1 MYDPEGALATVPTV
15 MSAWLGTHF
24 GRVLKYN
31 QPKFASNSIIK
42 HWSFMSTLLI
52 ALGLLIHFT
61 FFKMNK
67 QLWSTSYLFFMAG
80 TCGACLTLVYACI
93 DAPLSLNAGSSY
105 VPKWSKRMKTLFSPM
120 QYMGMNA
127 ILVFFWH
134 GTAENVLDGIY
145 VHTPKIGGGYEEVVP
160 SYLFGERVGWFNRVI
175 LGSWLAPEVAQL
187 VYVLLKIT
195 CYSVAMWYCQKIGYF
210 WKV

>member
-1 MYDPEGALATVPTV
+1 
-15 MSAWLGTHF
+15 
-24 GRVLKYN
+24 
-31 QPKFASNSIIK
+31 
-42 HWSFMSTLLI
+42 
-52 ALGLLIHFT
+52 
-61 FFKMNK
+61 
-67 QLWSTSYLFFMAG
+67 
-80 TCGACLTLVYACI
+80 
-93 DAPLSLNAGSSY
+93 
-105 VPKWSKRMKTLFSPM
+105 M

-175 LGSWLAPEVAQL
+175 LGSWLEPELAQL
-187 VYVLLKIT
+187 IYVLLKIS
-195 CYSVAMWYCQKIGYF
+195 CYSIAMWYCQKIGYF